1 MNIQPNSIRLA
12 NSRSILEI
20 DVCGG
25 AFTNFQLKPE
35 GLNPLSFNYPL
46 DGIACACGQAAF
58 KGHFV
63 CLGRWGDPS
72 AAERAAG
79 AIKHGDFFVREW
91 EVLSQYSDSQVRM
104 RVISPVEKL
113 QLEREVMLEESDAVF
128 FVRETVTNVGVAGR
142 WYNMVQHPTIAAPF
156 LHASTRVFSNAG
168 AGICQEG
175 DLEVRSQWPLGQ
187 TGTGEKVDLEYS
199 HQPDNHVFS
208 FIVQPGFAYGWLAAW
223 SPADKLLIGYI
234 WPRADFPWINC
245 WQHSENGKMRYRG
258 LEFGTSG
265 IHAPLEEIL
274 RSGNADLLGEKTV
287 RFLGA
292 GESITTRYAGFL
304 AQIEDEITDI
314 TITGRNIR
322 IQCSARDKAIE
333 LQMPLPMG

>member
-1 MNIQPNSIRLA
+1 MNIQPNSIRLG

-25 AFTNFQLKPE
+25 AISNFQMKPE
-35 GLNPLSFNYPL
+35 GLNPLNFNYPL
-46 DGIACACGQAAF
+46 DGIPCACGQAAF

-72 AAERAAG
+72 PAERATG
-79 AIKHGDFFVREW
+79 AIKHGDFYLREW
-91 EVLSQYSDSQVRM
+91 EVLPPYSDSQVRM

-113 QLEREVMLEESDAVF
+113 QLEREVMLEENDAVF
-128 FVRETVTNVGVAGR
+128 YVRETISGR
-142 WYNMVQHPTIAAPF
+142 YYNIVQHPTIAAPF
-156 LHASTRVFSNAG
+156 LHASTRVFSNAD
-168 AGICQEG
+168 AGICQEV
-175 DLEVRSQWPLGQ
+175 DPAVRSQWPVGL
-187 TGTGEKVDLEYS
+187 TGKEEMINLEYS
-199 HQPDNHVFS
+199 YQPDNHVFS
-208 FIVQPGFAYGWLAAW
+208 FIVEPGAPYGWQAAW

-274 RSGNADLLGEKTV
+274 QSGKLDLLGEKTV

-292 GESITTRYAGFL
+292 GENITTRYAGFL
-304 AQIEDEITDI
+304 AKIEDEITDI
-314 TITGRNIR
+314 TVIDRNIR
-322 IQCSARDKAIE
+322 IQCSGRDKAIE
-333 LQMPLPMG
+333 LRMPQPMG